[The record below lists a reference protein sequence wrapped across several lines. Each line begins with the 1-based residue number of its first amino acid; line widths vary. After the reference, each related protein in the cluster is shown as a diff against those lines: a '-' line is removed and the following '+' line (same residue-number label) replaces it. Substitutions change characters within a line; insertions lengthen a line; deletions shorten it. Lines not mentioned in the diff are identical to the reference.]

1 MVDHLKKLN
10 ETIITNRLYNV
21 FMVDFEKM
29 KKKYPRAIIGVQ
41 LLWMTIVSTILC
53 YFLIYL
59 FRISGI
65 PKQVLVDVFTYP
77 PNIFPQPY
85 NNFGLLFIP
94 VGMFLVIWANYTLLF
109 IGKIGLRD
117 REPMQ
122 KPSSLVMVGP

>member
-1 MVDHLKKLN
+1 MIDHLKKHN
-10 ETIITNRLYNV
+10 ETIITNRLCSV
-21 FMVDFEKM
+21 LMVDFEKM
-29 KKKYPRAIIGVQ
+29 KKKYPRAIIVLQ
-41 LLWMTIVSTILC
+41 VLWMVIFATILC

-85 NNFGLLFIP
+85 NNVGLLFIP
-94 VGMFLVIWANYTLLF
+94 VGMFLVIWANYALLF
-109 IGKIGLRD
+109 IGKISLRD

-122 KPSSLVMVGP
+122 